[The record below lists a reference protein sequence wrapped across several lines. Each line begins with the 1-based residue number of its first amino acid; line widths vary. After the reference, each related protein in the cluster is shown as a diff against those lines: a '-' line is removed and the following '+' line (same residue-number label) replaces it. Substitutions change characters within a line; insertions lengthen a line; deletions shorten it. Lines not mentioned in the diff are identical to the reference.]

1 MHCSTP
7 PAARPGCRSIT
18 AAASASVTRSTPAS
32 SSCATARPRPRA
44 VSSAFCGT
52 IRRVASCGMRSPAT
66 RARSSV
72 PARGTSTCPSCLSGK
87 RRMSAP
93 LKLWRNAQLV
103 TCDAALRVIARGALT
118 TRAGRIEWVGDE
130 AALPAGAADE
140 VHDLA
145 GAWVTPGLID
155 CHTHLVFAGTRA
167 NEYAE
172 RLRGRSYEEI
182 ARAGGGILAT
192 VRAVRAAS
200 EEQLFDESAPRLAAL
215 LAEGVTT
222 IEIKSGYGLTLA
234 DEAKML
240 RVARHLGRAF
250 PVTVRTTLLAAHT
263 LPPEY
268 RGRADEYIEAIARE
282 WLPELCAQGL
292 VDAVDTF
299 CENIAFSVAQAERLF
314 AAARAHGLPVKMH
327 AEQLSNLGGTLMAAR
342 QGALSC
348 DHLEYAGDAEAAA
361 LARAGTVAVLLPGAF
376 YCLGGGRQP
385 PLAALRAHQA
395 ALAIASDCNPGSAP
409 GASLLPA
416 MSMATRLFWLTAEEA
431 LLGVTRHA
439 ARALGLHG
447 ERGALAPGHAA
458 DFVVWNLRSI
468 EELGY
473 WIGFNPRRTVV
484 RAAEVLRWPNPTL

>member
-1 MHCSTP
+1 
-7 PAARPGCRSIT
+7 
-18 AAASASVTRSTPAS
+18 
-32 SSCATARPRPRA
+32 
-44 VSSAFCGT
+44 
-52 IRRVASCGMRSPAT
+52 
-66 RARSSV
+66 
-72 PARGTSTCPSCLSGK
+72 
-87 RRMSAP
+87 MSEP
-93 LKLWRNAQLV
+93 LKLWRNAQLA
-103 TCDAALRVIARGALT
+103 TCDAAARVIARGALT
-118 TRAGRIEWVGDE
+118 TRAGRIEWVGEE
-130 AALPAGAADE
+130 AARPAAAADE

-155 CHTHLVFAGTRA
+155 CHTHLVFAGPRA

-182 ARAGGGILAT
+182 ARSGGGILAT

-222 IEIKSGYGLTLA
+222 VEIKSGYGLTLA

-282 WLPELCAQGL
+282 WLPQLCAQGL
-292 VDAVDTF
+292 IDGVDVF
-299 CENIAFSVAQAERLF
+299 CESIAFSVAQAERLF
-314 AAARAHGLPVKMH
+314 AAAPA
-327 AEQLSNLGGTLMAAR
+327 
-342 QGALSC
+342 QG
-348 DHLEYAGDAEAAA
+348 
-361 LARAGTVAVLLPGAF
+361 
-376 YCLGGGRQP
+376 
-385 PLAALRAHQA
+385 
-395 ALAIASDCNPGSAP
+395 
-409 GASLLPA
+409 
-416 MSMATRLFWLTAEEA
+416 
-431 LLGVTRHA
+431 
-439 ARALGLHG
+439 ARALGLQA
-447 ERGALAPGHAA
+447 ERGTLAPGQVA

-484 RAAEVLRWPNPTL
+484 RAAEVLRWPNPIL